1 MITLAGHAFP
11 FAGHIFGN
19 GYVFVCYIIHAQ
31 HACHFTVTGDTH
43 YGFQRQVSIMCPVT
57 GKVVCT
63 ELILWIE
70 SILHQVVSPDSQ
82 QIPVF
87 LGIVGISFYHGN
99 GCGKNN
105 HVTTFFYRHVSAIY
119 LSVCYRIYP

>member
-1 MITLAGHAFP
+1 
-11 FAGHIFGN
+11 
-19 GYVFVCYIIHAQ
+19 
-31 HACHFTVTGDTH
+31 
-43 YGFQRQVSIMCPVT
+43 MCSMT

-87 LGIVGISFYHGN
+87 LGIVGISFYHAMVAERITMLPLSSTGMSAPYICPFAIGYTLN
-99 GCGKNN
+99 RVPDRFSPAFAGIIVEDTG
-105 HVTTFFYRHVSAIY
+105 HHAFHQVYIVSQK
-119 LSVCYRIYP
+119 SGVEG